1 MYQEAI
7 EQAARQTDIFD
18 FAQFSLSCPRTEFA
32 RLQPNPDMESL
43 DAALAANY
51 SATSVP
57 AECPLI
63 PQVCDSNFDNRTAMT
78 FMSYKTLEAVFEFYW
93 SKNRLESLSS
103 FRSHHPGRIYGSGQY
118 GDGRKEAIFQ
128 DFIRN
133 ADLVNATI
141 VEMEEHYASIANQP
155 RSQEC
160 DFDSLQDGTYVM
172 PVEQYWDESYPY
184 DLQEEDNRGAPE
196 AMDCG
201 EEDANSSAE
210 ALEPFIRG
218 EVVSREAEE
227 IMEREFYIDYWDRQ
241 MPQQDDYDSDE
252 EQRRLEERWEGE
264 GDNGGEWG
272 HQRHVV

>member
-32 RLQPNPDMESL
+32 RLQPDPEMESL

-51 SATSVP
+51 SASVP

-63 PQVCDSNFDNRTAMT
+63 PQVCDSNFDNRNAMT

-103 FRSHHPGRIYGSGQY
+103 FRAYHPGRIYGSGQY

-128 DFIRN
+128 DFIRD

-141 VEMEEHYASIANQP
+141 VDMEEHYATIANQP

-160 DFDSLQDGTYVM
+160 DFDSIQDDTYVSGE
-172 PVEQYWDESYPY
+172 PFVT
-184 DLQEEDNRGAPE
+184 E

-201 EEDANSSAE
+201 EEE
-210 ALEPFIRG
+210 EPFIRG

-241 MPQQDDYDSDE
+241 MPQQDGYDSDE
-252 EQRRLEERWEGE
+252 EQRRLEERWEE
-264 GDNGGEWG
+264 ECDNDWEWE
-272 HQRHVV
+272 HHRHGV

>member
-32 RLQPNPDMESL
+32 LLQPNPEMESL

-51 SATSVP
+51 SASVP

-63 PQVCDSNFDNRTAMT
+63 PQVCDSNFDNRNAMT
-78 FMSYKTLEAVFEFYW
+78 FMSYKTLEKVFEFYW
-93 SKNRLESLSS
+93 SKNRLESSSS
-103 FRSHHPGRIYGSGQY
+103 FRSYHPGRIYGSGHY
-118 GDGRKEAIFQ
+118 RDGRKEAVFQ
-128 DFIRN
+128 DFIRD

-141 VEMEEHYASIANQP
+141 VEMEEHYATIANQP

-160 DFDSLQDGTYVM
+160 DFDSIQDDTYVSGE
-172 PVEQYWDESYPY
+172 PLEV
-184 DLQEEDNRGAPE
+184 E

-201 EEDANSSAE
+201 EEE
-210 ALEPFIRG
+210 EPFIRG

-252 EQRRLEERWEGE
+252 EQRRLEERWEE
-264 GDNGGEWG
+264 ECDNDWEWE
-272 HQRHVV
+272 HHRHGV

>member
-32 RLQPNPDMESL
+32 ILQPNPEMESL

-51 SATSVP
+51 NANAVP
-57 AECPLI
+57 EECPLI
-63 PQVCDSNFDNRTAMT
+63 PEVCDSSFDNRNAMT

-93 SKNRLESLSS
+93 SKNGLNSLSS
-103 FRSHHPGRIYGSGQY
+103 FRSYHPGRIYGSGHY
-118 GDGRKEAIFQ
+118 GDGRKEAVFQ
-128 DFIRN
+128 DFIRD
-133 ADLVNATI
+133 ADLVNETI
-141 VEMEEHYASIANQP
+141 ADMQEHHANPPP
-155 RSQEC
+155 RSEEC

-172 PVEQYWDESYPY
+172 PVEQYWEQSYPF

-201 EEDANSSAE
+201 EEE
-210 ALEPFIRG
+210 EEPFIRG

-241 MPQQDDYDSDE
+241 MPQQDEYDSDE
-252 EQRRLEERWEGE
+252 EQRRLEERWEE
-264 GDNGGEWG
+264 ECDNDWEWE
-272 HQRHVV
+272 HHRHGV

>member
-32 RLQPNPDMESL
+32 CLQPDPEMESL
-43 DAALAANY
+43 DAALAASYTAN
-51 SATSVP
+51 TVP

-63 PQVCDSNFDNRTAMT
+63 PQVCDSNFDNRNAMT
-78 FMSYKTLEAVFEFYW
+78 FMSYKTLEKVFEFDW
-93 SKNRLESLSS
+93 SKNGLNSLSS
-103 FRSHHPGRIYGSGQY
+103 FRSYHPGRIYGSGQY
-118 GDGRKEAIFQ
+118 GDGRKEAIFK
-128 DFIRN
+128 DFIRD

-141 VEMEEHYASIANQP
+141 VEMEEHYANPPP

-201 EEDANSSAE
+201 EEE
-210 ALEPFIRG
+210 EPFIRG

-252 EQRRLEERWEGE
+252 EQRRLEERWEE
-264 GDNGGEWG
+264 ECDNDWEWE
-272 HQRHVV
+272 HHRHGV

>member
-32 RLQPNPDMESL
+32 LLQPNPEMESL

-51 SATSVP
+51 SASVP

-63 PQVCDSNFDNRTAMT
+63 PQVCDSNFDNRNAMT

-93 SKNRLESLSS
+93 SKNGLESSSS
-103 FRSHHPGRIYGSGQY
+103 FRSYHPGRIYGSGHY
-118 GDGRKEAIFQ
+118 GDGRKEAVFQ
-128 DFIRN
+128 DFIRD

-141 VEMEEHYASIANQP
+141 VEMEEHHANQP

-160 DFDSLQDGTYVM
+160 DFDSIQDDTYVSGE
-172 PVEQYWDESYPY
+172 PLEV
-184 DLQEEDNRGAPE
+184 E

-201 EEDANSSAE
+201 EEE
-210 ALEPFIRG
+210 EPFIRG

-241 MPQQDDYDSDE
+241 MPQQDEYDYDE
-252 EQRRLEERWEGE
+252 EQRRLEERWEE
-264 GDNGGEWG
+264 ECDNDWEWE
-272 HQRHVV
+272 HHRHGV

>member
-32 RLQPNPDMESL
+32 LLQPNPEMESL
-43 DAALAANY
+43 DAALAASYN
-51 SATSVP
+51 ANAVP

-63 PQVCDSNFDNRTAMT
+63 PQVCDSNFDNRNAMT

-93 SKNRLESLSS
+93 SKNGLESSSS
-103 FRSHHPGRIYGSGQY
+103 FRSYHPGRIYGSGHY
-118 GDGRKEAIFQ
+118 GDGRKEAVFQ
-128 DFIRN
+128 DFIRD

-141 VEMEEHYASIANQP
+141 VEMEEHYATIANQP

-160 DFDSLQDGTYVM
+160 DFDSLQDGTYVSGE
-172 PVEQYWDESYPY
+172 PLEV
-184 DLQEEDNRGAPE
+184 E

-201 EEDANSSAE
+201 EEE
-210 ALEPFIRG
+210 EPFIRG

-241 MPQQDDYDSDE
+241 MPQQDEYDYDE
-252 EQRRLEERWEGE
+252 EQRRLEERWEE
-264 GDNGGEWG
+264 ECDNDWEWE
-272 HQRHVV
+272 HHRHGV

>member
-32 RLQPNPDMESL
+32 LLQPNPEMESL

-51 SATSVP
+51 SASVP

-63 PQVCDSNFDNRTAMT
+63 PQVCDSNFDNRNAMT
-78 FMSYKTLEAVFEFYW
+78 FMSYKTLEKVFEFYW
-93 SKNRLESLSS
+93 SKNRLESSSS
-103 FRSHHPGRIYGSGQY
+103 FRSYHPGRIYGSGQY
-118 GDGRKEAIFQ
+118 GDGKKEAIFQ
-128 DFIRN
+128 DFIRD

-141 VEMEEHYASIANQP
+141 VDMEEHYATIANQP

-160 DFDSLQDGTYVM
+160 DFDSLQDGTYVSGE
-172 PVEQYWDESYPY
+172 PLEV
-184 DLQEEDNRGAPE
+184 E

-201 EEDANSSAE
+201 EEE
-210 ALEPFIRG
+210 EPFIRG

-241 MPQQDDYDSDE
+241 MPQQDEYDYDE
-252 EQRRLEERWEGE
+252 EQRRLEERWEE
-264 GDNGGEWG
+264 ECDNDWEWE
-272 HQRHVV
+272 HHRHGV

>member
-7 EQAARQTDIFD
+7 EQAAREFGIFEL
-18 FAQFSLSCPRTEFA
+18 AKASLFCPRTEFGC
-32 RLQPNPDMESL
+32 LQPNTEMERL
-43 DAALAANY
+43 DAALASSY
-51 SATSVP
+51 SASAVP

-63 PQVCDSNFDNRTAMT
+63 PQECDSNFNNRNAMT
-78 FMSYKTLEAVFEFYW
+78 FMSYKTLEKVFEFYW
-93 SKNRLESLSS
+93 SKNGLNSLSS
-103 FRSHHPGRIYGSGQY
+103 FRSYHPGRIYGSGHY
-118 GDGRKEAIFQ
+118 GDGRKESIFQ
-128 DFIRN
+128 DFIRD

-141 VEMEEHYASIANQP
+141 VEMEEHYANPPP

-172 PVEQYWDESYPY
+172 PVT
-184 DLQEEDNRGAPE
+184 E

-201 EEDANSSAE
+201 EE
-210 ALEPFIRG
+210 EPFIRG

-252 EQRRLEERWEGE
+252 EQRRLEERWEE
-264 GDNGGEWG
+264 ECDNDWEWE
-272 HQRHVV
+272 HHRHGV

>member
-32 RLQPNPDMESL
+32 RLQPDPEMESL

-51 SATSVP
+51 NANAVP

-63 PQVCDSNFDNRTAMT
+63 PQVCDSNFDNRNAMT
-78 FMSYKTLEAVFEFYW
+78 FMTMKRLEEVFEFYW
-93 SKNRLESLSS
+93 SKNGLNSLSS
-103 FRSHHPGRIYGSGQY
+103 FRSYHPGRIYGSGHY
-118 GDGRKEAIFQ
+118 GDGRKESIFQ
-128 DFIRN
+128 DFIRD

-141 VEMEEHYASIANQP
+141 VEMEEHYANPPP
-155 RSQEC
+155 RSSEC

-184 DLQEEDNRGAPE
+184 DLQEEDNHGAPE

-201 EEDANSSAE
+201 EED
-210 ALEPFIRG
+210 EPFIRG

-241 MPQQDDYDSDE
+241 MPQCDEDDPDE
-252 EQRRLEERWEGE
+252 EQRRLEERWEE
-264 GDNGGEWG
+264 ECDNDWEWE
-272 HQRHVV
+272 HHRHGV

>member
-18 FAQFSLSCPRTEFA
+18 FAQFSLSCPRTEFG
-32 RLQPNPDMESL
+32 RLQPNPEMESI

-51 SATSVP
+51 NASAAAV
-57 AECPLI
+57 ECPLI
-63 PQVCDSNFDNRTAMT
+63 PQECDSNFDNRNAMT
-78 FMSYKTLEAVFEFYW
+78 FMSDKRLEDVFEFFW
-93 SKNRLESLSS
+93 KKNNLETSWPC
-103 FRSHHPGRIYGSGQY
+103 RSYHSGRIYGSGQY
-118 GDGRKEAIFQ
+118 GDGRKESIFQ
-128 DFIRN
+128 DFIRD

-141 VEMEEHYASIANQP
+141 VEMEEHYATIANQP

-184 DLQEEDNRGAPE
+184 DLQEEDNRGEPE

-201 EEDANSSAE
+201 EED
-210 ALEPFIRG
+210 EPFIRG

-241 MPQQDDYDSDE
+241 MPQQDGYDSDE
-252 EQRRLEERWEGE
+252 EQRRLEERWEE
-264 GDNGGEWG
+264 ECDDDWEWE
-272 HQRHVV
+272 HHRHGV

>member
-32 RLQPNPDMESL
+32 LLQPNPEMESL

-51 SATSVP
+51 SASVP

-63 PQVCDSNFDNRTAMT
+63 PQVCDSNFDNRNAMT

-93 SKNRLESLSS
+93 SKNGLESSSS
-103 FRSHHPGRIYGSGQY
+103 FRSYHPGRIYGSGHY
-118 GDGRKEAIFQ
+118 GDGRKEAVFQ
-128 DFIRN
+128 DFIRD

-141 VEMEEHYASIANQP
+141 VEMEEHYATIANQP

-160 DFDSLQDGTYVM
+160 DFDSLQDGTYVSGE
-172 PVEQYWDESYPY
+172 PLEV
-184 DLQEEDNRGAPE
+184 E

-201 EEDANSSAE
+201 EEE
-210 ALEPFIRG
+210 EPFIRG

-241 MPQQDDYDSDE
+241 MPQQDEYDYDE
-252 EQRRLEERWEGE
+252 EQRRLEERWEE
-264 GDNGGEWG
+264 ECDNDWEWE
-272 HQRHVV
+272 HHRHGV

>member
-7 EQAARQTDIFD
+7 EQTARQTDIFD

-32 RLQPNPDMESL
+32 LLQPNPEMESL

-51 SATSVP
+51 SASVP

-63 PQVCDSNFDNRTAMT
+63 PQVCDSNFDNRNAMT
-78 FMSYKTLEAVFEFYW
+78 FMSYKTLEKVFEFYW
-93 SKNRLESLSS
+93 SKNRLESSSS
-103 FRSHHPGRIYGSGQY
+103 FRSYHPGRIYGSGQY
-118 GDGRKEAIFQ
+118 GDGKKEAIFQ
-128 DFIRN
+128 DFIRD

-141 VEMEEHYASIANQP
+141 VDMEEHYATIANQP

-160 DFDSLQDGTYVM
+160 DFDSIQDDTYVSGE
-172 PVEQYWDESYPY
+172 PLEV
-184 DLQEEDNRGAPE
+184 E

-201 EEDANSSAE
+201 EEE
-210 ALEPFIRG
+210 EPFIRG

-241 MPQQDDYDSDE
+241 MPQQDEYDYDE
-252 EQRRLEERWEGE
+252 EQRRLEERWEE
-264 GDNGGEWG
+264 ECDNDWEWE
-272 HQRHVV
+272 HHRHGV

>member
-32 RLQPNPDMESL
+32 RLQPNPEMESL
-43 DAALAANY
+43 DAALAANCN
-51 SATSVP
+51 ATSVP

-63 PQVCDSNFDNRTAMT
+63 PQEGDSSFDNRNAMT

-93 SKNRLESLSS
+93 SKNGLESSSS
-103 FRSHHPGRIYGSGQY
+103 FRSYHPGRIYGSGHY
-118 GDGRKEAIFQ
+118 GDGRKEAVFQ
-128 DFIRN
+128 DFIRD

-141 VEMEEHYASIANQP
+141 VEMEEHYATIANQP

-160 DFDSLQDGTYVM
+160 DFDSLQDGTYVSGE
-172 PVEQYWDESYPY
+172 PLEV
-184 DLQEEDNRGAPE
+184 E

-201 EEDANSSAE
+201 EEE
-210 ALEPFIRG
+210 EPFIRG

-252 EQRRLEERWEGE
+252 EQRRLEERWEE
-264 GDNGGEWG
+264 ECDNDWEWE
-272 HQRHVV
+272 HHRHGV

>member
-32 RLQPNPDMESL
+32 RLQPDPEMESL

-51 SATSVP
+51 NANTVP
-57 AECPLI
+57 EECSLI
-63 PQVCDSNFDNRTAMT
+63 PQVCDSNFDNRNAMT
-78 FMSYKTLEAVFEFYW
+78 FMSYKTLEKVFDFYW
-93 SKNRLESLSS
+93 SKNGLESLSS
-103 FRSHHPGRIYGSGQY
+103 FRSYHPGRIYGSGQY
-118 GDGRKEAIFQ
+118 GDGRKEAIFK
-128 DFIRN
+128 DFIRD

-141 VEMEEHYASIANQP
+141 VDMEEHYATIANQP

-160 DFDSLQDGTYVM
+160 DFDSIQDDTYVSGE
-172 PVEQYWDESYPY
+172 PLEV
-184 DLQEEDNRGAPE
+184 E

-201 EEDANSSAE
+201 EEE
-210 ALEPFIRG
+210 EPFIRG

-241 MPQQDDYDSDE
+241 MPQQDEYDYDE
-252 EQRRLEERWEGE
+252 EQRRLEERWEE
-264 GDNGGEWG
+264 ECDNDWEWE
-272 HQRHVV
+272 HHRHGV